1 MARTTVTCECGA
13 EVIPS
18 LAHREGD
25 FLNHRL
31 TEHICPVCG
40 TVMYTTGGGLRPFV
54 KPLFSILIP
63 ALLFVYAYFCAKTGY
78 WRNAALL
85 GLIASAVSY
94 YNFPALTRKAA
105 SLGFTWCFPALF
117 VWIAVGIPATGGEN
131 WIAVLFYVLAA
142 GILYLSHWKKANLFI
157 RRFISLSR
165 PGLSQGA

>member
-13 EVIPS
+13 EVTPS

-25 FLNHRL
+25 FFNHRL

-78 WRNAALL
+78 WWNAAVL
-85 GLIASAVSY
+85 GLIATAVSY
-94 YNFPALTRKAA
+94 YNFPLQTRKSAWFC
-105 SLGFTWCFPALF
+105 FTWALPAFF
-117 VWIAVGIPATGGEN
+117 VWIALRIPGTGGEN
-131 WIAVLFYVLAA
+131 WVAVLLCALAA
-142 GILYLSHWKKANLFI
+142 GILYLGHWKKLNPFI
-157 RRFISLSR
+157 RRFILLSR

>member
-1 MARTTVTCECGA
+1 MASTTVTCECGA
-13 EVIPS
+13 EVTPS

-78 WRNAALL
+78 WWNAVLL
-85 GLIASAVSY
+85 GVIGTAISY
-94 YNFPALTRKAA
+94 FNFPGLTKKVAT
-105 SLGFTWCFPALF
+105 LGFAWGLPALF

-131 WIAVLFYVLAA
+131 WITVLFYALAL
-142 GILYLSHWKKANLFI
+142 GILYLGHWKKVNPFI
-157 RRFISLSR
+157 RRFVPLSR
-165 PGLSQGA
+165 PGLGQSA